1 MANNKV
7 CFLSCENYLPE
18 IQAVINSLEDQD
30 LYAACFPAR
39 CGHPAINL
47 DEIKH
52 AMGETWETCEEVH
65 IFGGVC
71 LLSSLQNQISQD
83 RLIHLHLQKQCFYL
97 LTNRELVDYLLQEG
111 AYLVTPGWLERWI
124 YWMEQAGFQNQ
135 DQAQQFFCESARKLV
150 LLDSCVSSTK
160 NRLQLQE
167 FSNYA
172 NLPAEIIPVGLEHLR
187 FLIEQILAKKKMA
200 SIQQRAIEKENELI
214 HQIADYA
221 MALDLIKPLAQINDE
236 KIAVEKIIELFQ
248 MLFAPQT
255 LVYASL
261 EEHDAQII
269 YGKQLDPSVVEMH
282 SQQIRDLKEEYYLHE
297 NGAGFTLPINR
308 NQQLLGF
315 LIVGDVH
322 FPEYTQRYLNLAL
335 SMTGVFG
342 LAIENSR
349 HFYEIKQQQEEAHRL
364 AITDSL
370 TGIFNRRHLFFL
382 AENELERSRRY
393 HHPLAVLMI
402 DLDEFK
408 EVNDRYGHLVGD
420 QVLQTTSFIIRQSL
434 RKVDI
439 CGRYGG
445 EEFVILMPETDHE
458 KALQAAERLRQTIAE
473 FPILLSDENIS
484 VTTSIGVACCDSQDD
499 LHLEILLNRA
509 DEALY
514 QSKHLGRNRV
524 CVWERK
530 QIPPFA

>member
-1 MANNKV
+1 MENNKV

-30 LYAACFPAR
+30 LCAACFPAR
-39 CGHPAINL
+39 CGHPATNL

-52 AMGETWETCEEVH
+52 AMGDTWETCEEVH

-111 AYLVTPGWLERWI
+111 AYLVTTGWLERWI

-167 FSNYA
+167 FSNYV

-214 HQIADYA
+214 HQMADYA

-308 NQQLLGF
+308 NQQQLGF

-349 HFYEIKQQQEEAHRL
+349 HFYEIEQQQEEAHRL

-402 DLDEFK
+402 DLDRFK
-408 EVNDRYGHLVGD
+408 QVNDRFGHAVGD
-420 QVLQTTSFIIRQSL
+420 KTLQLLVETVGDNL

-439 CGRYGG
+439 FGRYGG
-445 EEFVILMPETDHE
+445 EEFAVVMPETNLDQ
-458 KALQAAERLRQTIAE
+458 AILAAERLRQIIAS
-473 FPILLSDENIS
+473 LSINLPGIS
-484 VTTSIGVACCDSQDD
+484 FQITTSIGLAFKGDSEDIS
-499 LHLEILLNRA
+499 LELLINRA

-514 QSKHLGRNRV
+514 RAKHQGRNRV